1 MGEVVQ
7 ARWVWEGSLPDLTG
21 IAVESRMARQ
31 IDLELLSLLVTER
44 HWAVLLV
51 AGI

>member
-7 ARWVWEGSLPDLTG
+7 ARWVWGGSLSDLTG
-21 IAVESRMARQ
+21 IVVESRMARQ
-31 IDLELLSLLVTER
+31 IDLELLNLLDTER

-51 AGI
+51 VGI